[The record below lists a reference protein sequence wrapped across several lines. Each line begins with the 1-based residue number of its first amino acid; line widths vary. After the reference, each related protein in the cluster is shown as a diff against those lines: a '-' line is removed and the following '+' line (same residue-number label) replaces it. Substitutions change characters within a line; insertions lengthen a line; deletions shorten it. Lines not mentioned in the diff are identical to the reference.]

1 MKRFLKT
8 SPFLITFLL
17 LLPGPLFAGEHRVI
31 RVVDGDTMDVIVDM
45 GFKITTNQRIR
56 LAKINTPETY
66 RRKKD
71 SDEYK
76 AGMAAKNY
84 VIDRLAANN
93 NEFIMET
100 EKNPGVYGRYLG
112 TIWLDDSETS
122 LNDELLE
129 KGHAVLY

>member
-1 MKRFLKT
+1 MYKYSAVVVK
-8 SPFLITFLL
+8 I
-17 LLPGPLFAGEHRVI
+17 
-31 RVVDGDTMDVIVDM
+31 VDGDTLDCIIDM

-56 LAKINTPETY
+56 LSKINTPETY

-84 VIDRLAANN
+84 VKDRLKANKN
-93 NEFIMET
+93 KFIIET
-100 EKNPGVYGRYLG
+100 EKDPGVFGRYLG
-112 TIWLDDSETS
+112 TIWLKDSEIS

-129 KGHAVLY
+129 AGHATLYK

>member
-1 MKRFLKT
+1 MYKYKA
-8 SPFLITFLL
+8 I
-17 LLPGPLFAGEHRVI
+17 AE
-31 RVVDGDTMDVIVDM
+31 RVVDGDTIDMVIDM

-56 LAKINTPETY
+56 LSKINTPETH

-76 AGMAAKNY
+76 AGIAATNY
-84 VIDRLAANN
+84 VIERLAANDN
-93 NEFIMET
+93 TFILET

-112 TIWLDDSETS
+112 TIWLADSETS

-129 KGHAVLY
+129 KGHAVLYK

>member
-1 MKRFLKT
+1 MYKYKAQLT
-8 SPFLITFLL
+8 
-17 LLPGPLFAGEHRVI
+17 
-31 RVVDGDTMDVIVDM
+31 RVVDGDTIDCVIDM
-45 GFKITTNQRIR
+45 GFKITTDQRIR
-56 LAKINTPETY
+56 LSKINTPETY

-76 AGMAAKNY
+76 AGMKAKEY
-84 VIDRLAANN
+84 VEKRLAENN
-93 NEFIMET
+93 NQFVIET

-112 TIWLDDSETS
+112 TFWLDDSETS

>member
-1 MKRFLKT
+1 MYKYK
-8 SPFLITFLL
+8 
-17 LLPGPLFAGEHRVI
+17 AVVVH
-31 RVVDGDTMDVIVDM
+31 VVDGDTMDVIVDM

-56 LAKINTPETY
+56 LSKINTPETY

-76 AGMAAKNY
+76 RGKAATDF
-84 VIDRLAANN
+84 VLERLAANN
-93 NEFIMET
+93 NEFILET

-112 TIWLDDSETS
+112 TIWLADNETS

-129 KGHAVLY
+129 TGHAVLY